1 MLIILGFIGGAFIL
15 SQALAHTTKKDK
27 WYLFFIWFALVFIT
41 GFRTLSFYTDT
52 SIYEGYY
59 NTSASRTFL
68 KTFSLLL
75 NWGENKD
82 PFYHFTTGVLGRI
95 GLSFRGWLIIIS
107 IIYYTGFI
115 CVVNRFSQIPF
126 ITVLGLTC
134 LSYVFFTC
142 TGIRQTIAMGFC
154 FFAFIKAYD
163 KKPIQFAIFIALA
176 SLYHSSAIIF
186 ILAYFFMRR
195 KFGLLQ
201 IVVVVGSV
209 TVAFLFPSAINQIV
223 EMLAW
228 NDDIEKY
235 ANVTTGLSLSGYII
249 QFAIVGGCFIVAS
262 DYCLHDEEG
271 LAFFNMAILGL
282 LFQIFAIRIDNIF
295 RMSMYFSVYGLFLLS
310 NSIAKMQKARDYW
323 IVYGVVCAALL
334 FQFLNSGGMSSFTL
348 FGGV

>member
-1 MLIILGFIGGAFIL
+1 MLIILGFIGGAFVL

-41 GFRTLSFYTDT
+41 GFRSMTFYTDT
-52 SIYEGYY
+52 VAYEGFYQM
-59 NTSASRTFL
+59 SASRSFS
-68 KTFSLLL
+68 KIVSLLL
-75 NWGENKD
+75 KWEGVD
-82 PFYHFTTGVLGRI
+82 PFYHFTTGVLGRL

-163 KKPIQFAIFIALA
+163 KKPIQFAIFITLA

-201 IVVVVGSV
+201 IAVVVGSV
-209 TVAFLFPSAINQIV
+209 TIAFLFPNAINQMV
-223 EMLAW
+223 EILAW
-228 NDDIEKY
+228 NDDLEAY
-235 ANVTTGLSLSGYII
+235 AQTTTGLSL
-249 QFAIVGGCFIVAS
+249 
-262 DYCLHDEEG
+262 
-271 LAFFNMAILGL
+271 
-282 LFQIFAIRIDNIF
+282 
-295 RMSMYFSVYGLFLLS
+295 
-310 NSIAKMQKARDYW
+310 
-323 IVYGVVCAALL
+323 
-334 FQFLNSGGMSSFTL
+334 
-348 FGGV
+348 